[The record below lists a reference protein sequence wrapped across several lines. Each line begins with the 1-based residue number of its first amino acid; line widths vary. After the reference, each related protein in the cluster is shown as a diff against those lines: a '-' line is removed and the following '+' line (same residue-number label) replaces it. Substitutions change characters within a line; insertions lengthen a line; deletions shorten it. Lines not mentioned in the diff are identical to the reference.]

1 MNARTQRRREAIQR
15 ADRFGDENPL
25 TPPNAK
31 ATALFVELKTHVAS
45 TDLHSSAAD
54 LARGSRRGAVIDRK
68 RAADTLR
75 DALRELAKA
84 AKSLDADQ
92 HPGVAAEMRLT
103 GIETYPVLL
112 DRGRTFLDV
121 VEPIKPAFVELG
133 FPADFDVQLQALI
146 DNLNA
151 ANQRKFDGSANQVG
165 GNAGLKT
172 AVERGVRTMRKLD
185 AILSKL
191 LKPDAAKFAAWKSAI
206 RISRDPQS
214 APAPNS
220 GASTTPPAPAA
231 P

>member
-1 MNARTQRRREAIQR
+1 MNSRTQRRREAIQR
-15 ADRFGDENPL
+15 ADRFGDENSL

-31 ATALFVELKTHVAS
+31 ATALFAELKTHLAS
-45 TDLHSSAAD
+45 TDDHTSAGD
-54 LARGSRRGAVIDRK
+54 LAGGTRRGAVIDRK
-68 RAADTLR
+68 RAAGNLR

-92 HPGVAAEMRLT
+92 HPGVAAQMRLT
-103 GIETYPVLL
+103 GIEAYPVLV
-112 DRGRTFLDV
+112 DRARTFLDV

-146 DNLNA
+146 DNLTA
-151 ANQRKFDGSANQVG
+151 ASQRKFDGAANQVG
-165 GNAGLKT
+165 GNAGAKT
-172 AVERGVRTMRKLD
+172 TVERGIRTMRKLD

-191 LKPDAAKFAAWKSAI
+191 LKADVAKFAAWKSAI

-214 APAPNS
+214 ASASNPGAP
-220 GASTTPPAPAA
+220 TTPPASAA